1 MKQKHFIDIQNI
13 REEDTE
19 LRNRNTYAFDENS
32 IIQITEKFDGCLQG
46 KSRITL
52 ADGTTESI
60 QNIVDNKLDVE
71 VLGYNFKTNKIES
84 CKITQFYNHGNKKK
98 FIKIYFK
105 HPNKNVS
112 EKGSLICTKD
122 HLVYTQRGYIEA
134 QELIDGDI
142 VYTEDTYLH
151 NYQKQMILG
160 SLLGDS
166 SIYPVIKNY
175 SIEKNKNRNHGIVYG
190 HSVKQKEYLELKN
203 KILGTFYKSTDERIS
218 GYGSKIIRGLSRCD
232 KHIEDIIKVCVNPL
246 TFKKQINFNWL
257 NELDYI
263 GLAFWYMDDGS
274 IVKGNINQRDRAKF
288 STESETEE
296 EVDLILNV
304 LKNKFGLIGS
314 KTKTKNKYFIITLN
328 SDSSEKFFENI
339 CMYIPKDMKYKLPTQ
354 YRFENSFWDYVMVEN
369 NNFLVGLP
377 VLQIEFDGFKIYG
390 NTNNYDLETEFH
402 NYFANGILVHNSN
415 ACACWDSENNQMVA
429 FSRKQELSFNNTLNG
444 FWNYIQGLQKEA
456 IDVFKEFPNWR
467 IFGEWNNKNKI
478 VYEDTGKAR
487 HWYIYD
493 IYDTEKEQWLE
504 QEKVKDFCNKAKL
517 EYINELYYGK
527 FISWEHCRSFMNKPH
542 YGERQEGIVVKNQS
556 KLNNWD
562 DKDIKAPCYLKI
574 VNESFKESMKTKEK
588 VIDLEKENAKQE
600 ARKIMESICTI
611 NRIEKELYKMRD
623 EGILPEKIEPTD
635 FRTIAQNL
643 PKRIYADLIKE
654 ELELV
659 TACGEFGGKM
669 CQQVSMDIAKKIIL
683 GD

>member
-19 LRNRNTYAFDENS
+19 LRNRNTYAFDKNS
-32 IIQITEKFDGCLQG
+32 IIQITEKFDG
-46 KSRITL
+46 
-52 ADGTTESI
+52 
-60 QNIVDNKLDVE
+60 
-71 VLGYNFKTNKIES
+71 
-84 CKITQFYNHGNKKK
+84 
-98 FIKIYFK
+98 
-105 HPNKNVS
+105 
-112 EKGSLICTKD
+112 
-122 HLVYTQRGYIEA
+122 
-134 QELIDGDI
+134 
-142 VYTEDTYLH
+142 
-151 NYQKQMILG
+151 
-160 SLLGDS
+160 
-166 SIYPVIKNY
+166 
-175 SIEKNKNRNHGIVYG
+175 
-190 HSVKQKEYLELKN
+190 
-203 KILGTFYKSTDERIS
+203 
-218 GYGSKIIRGLSRCD
+218 
-232 KHIEDIIKVCVNPL
+232 
-246 TFKKQINFNWL
+246 
-257 NELDYI
+257 
-263 GLAFWYMDDGS
+263 
-274 IVKGNINQRDRAKF
+274 
-288 STESETEE
+288 
-296 EVDLILNV
+296 
-304 LKNKFGLIGS
+304 
-314 KTKTKNKYFIITLN
+314 
-328 SDSSEKFFENI
+328 
-339 CMYIPKDMKYKLPTQ
+339 
-354 YRFENSFWDYVMVEN
+354 
-369 NNFLVGLP
+369 
-377 VLQIEFDGFKIYG
+377 
-390 NTNNYDLETEFH
+390 
-402 NYFANGILVHNSN
+402 SN

-444 FWNYIQGLQKEA
+444 FWNYIQGLQKETV
-456 IDVFKEFPNWR
+456 DVFKEFPNWR

-487 HWYIYD
+487 HWYVYD
-493 IYDTEKEQWLE
+493 IYDVEKEQWLE
-504 QEKVKDFCNKAKL
+504 QDKVKDFCKKANL

-542 YGERQEGIVVKNQS
+542 YGERQEGIVVKNQL

-600 ARKIMESICTI
+600 ARKIMESICTV

-643 PKRIYADLIKE
+643 PRRIYADLIKE